1 MLLLFI
7 CHDIKVEWATYRRI
21 DKEVFVFL
29 PTNSRG
35 FITSK
40 FNVDELK
47 EVFEGAQCLWIEMLN
62 RSFEDTIINKNKLLG
77 FLLIEPENLKLQHI
91 PPKKRIKQKTRR
103 SAQYRRKRQLGRFL
117 NRFDFAYTG
126 RDTVN

>member
-7 CHDIKVEWATYRRI
+7 CHDIKVESASYRRI

-47 EVFEGAQCLWIEMLN
+47 EVFEGEHCLWIEILN

-77 FLLIEPENLKLQHI
+77 FLLIEPENLKN
-91 PPKKRIKQKTRR
+91 PTCTAKKKDKTKKKARC
-103 SAQYRRKRQLGRFL
+103 SI
-117 NRFDFAYTG
+117 
-126 RDTVN
+126 

>member
-77 FLLIEPENLKLQHI
+77 FLLIEPENLTSTYTAE
-91 PPKKRIKQKTRR
+91 KKDKTKNKAKC
-103 SAQYRRKRQLGRFL
+103 SI
-117 NRFDFAYTG
+117 
-126 RDTVN
+126 